1 MGYQRERRAELMIV
15 CGQQRV
21 REMESIAAGA
31 QEIAYTCENNATEKV
46 LLNDEVHDMCPQC
59 ASDAI
64 NEFSAIEIKKAQE
77 SDAAQLR
84 QYADIMHTGAE
95 IWASRPTV
103 AKWFADCGIQLEC
116 MAVDILEGKL

>member
-1 MGYQRERRAELMIV
+1 MPL

-21 REMESIAAGA
+21 REMESFAAGA
-31 QEIAYTCENNATEKV
+31 QEIAYTCDNNATEKV
-46 LLNDEVHDMCPQC
+46 LLDGEVHDMCSQC

-64 NEFSAIEIKKAQE
+64 NEFSAVEIKRAQE

-84 QYADIMHTGAE
+84 QYADIMHTGSEA
-95 IWASRPTV
+95 WAARPAV
-103 AKWFADCGIQLEC
+103 AKWFADCGIQLEG